1 MNKKNKVFL
10 KDNFIKS
17 YEEIIENS
25 LKNSLRI
32 LWYKDNFQNKKNYYF
47 ILWKSISKLNVISNM
62 ILSWYNENIIF
73 NDLKDTI
80 NLSTVSLLPYTN
92 IINKF
97 IENYELIKNSSD
109 EIKNFENELN
119 EIEKK
124 LIKKIGIKENNKN
137 EINIFLSQIKD
148 LFIILYKFRL
158 IKFEYYY
165 WINELKE
172 LDIEK
177 IFKEYYLF
185 WENYL
190 DLISVASRVN
200 RIVESFKKIS
210 FEQIITN
217 KDKEWIKKIIDDI
230 FDIIIILFLIS
241 NRKEYKE
248 KIL

>member
-148 LFIILYKFRL
+148 LFITLYKFRL